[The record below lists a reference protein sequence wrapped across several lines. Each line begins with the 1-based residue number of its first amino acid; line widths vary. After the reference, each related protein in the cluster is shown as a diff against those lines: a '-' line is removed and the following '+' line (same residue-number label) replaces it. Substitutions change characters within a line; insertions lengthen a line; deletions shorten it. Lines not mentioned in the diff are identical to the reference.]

1 MGRGWLSIIPST
13 PDFIPRAFL
22 LLIPGESRSK
32 MATTMTPDNGAFTR
46 GRGTIGDDSLFEE
59 HEQA

>member
-1 MGRGWLSIIPST
+1 MGRGWLPIVPSA
-13 PDFIPRAFL
+13 PYFIPRAFL
-22 LLIPGESRSK
+22 LLIPSESRSK
-32 MATTMTPDNGAFTR
+32 MAATMTPDNGAVTR